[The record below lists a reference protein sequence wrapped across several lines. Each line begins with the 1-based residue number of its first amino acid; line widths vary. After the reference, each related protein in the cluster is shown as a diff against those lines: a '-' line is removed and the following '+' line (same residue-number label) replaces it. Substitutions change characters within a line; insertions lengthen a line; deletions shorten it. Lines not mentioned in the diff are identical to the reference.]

1 MIDLHCHLLPAV
13 DDGPPDLG
21 VALELARL
29 QLAAGVRTVAATP
42 HVSPE
47 IPTAAE
53 TIERGV
59 AELRH
64 ALRAAGLALE
74 VTTGAEVD
82 LRCTL
87 EYEDDDLRRLT
98 LGGGSWLLVEAPLG
112 QAPLPLGPAVERLL
126 RRGHKV
132 LLAHPERSPV
142 VHRSPD
148 VLSRLAAMGVLTQ
161 VTATSLTGRFGSTV
175 QRFSERLLDDG
186 LVHSVASDA
195 HDPRRRP
202 PGMRQ
207 ELLDAG
213 LGEEA
218 VELLTNT
225 VPAAVLAG
233 SAVPHVGRL
242 TTRRRAGLRRLLSRR

>member
-21 VALELARL
+21 TALELARL
-29 QLAAGVRTVAATP
+29 QLAAGVTTVAVTP
-42 HVSPE
+42 HVSPDL
-47 IPTAAE
+47 PTAPE

-59 AELRH
+59 TELTA
-64 ALRAAGLALE
+64 ALAAAGLPLH
-74 VTTGAEVD
+74 VTTGAEID
-82 LRCTL
+82 LQCAL
-87 EYEDDDLRRLT
+87 EYDDDVLRRLT

-112 QAPLPLGPAVERLL
+112 RASVPLEPVIGRLL
-126 RRGHKV
+126 EHGHKV
-132 LLAHPERSPV
+132 LLAHPERSPAV
-142 VHRSPD
+142 QRDPD
-148 VLSRLAAMGVLTQ
+148 VLRRLAAVGVLTQ
-161 VTATSLTGRFGSTV
+161 LTATSFAGRFGGTV
-175 QRFSERLLDDG
+175 QRFSERLLDAG

-213 LGEEA
+213 LDEDA
-218 VELLTNT
+218 VELLTDA
-225 VPAAVLAG
+225 VPAAVLG
-233 SAVPHVGRL
+233 DTPVPSVGRL